1 MRNSIGRKIGLA
13 LGLAGL
19 AGGAYALDALK
30 YPDVKTFFGWENK
43 PYIVWNDGRV
53 TSEDEKTVFI
63 KSQNGKW
70 LAPNGKEMPAGFG
83 LEEKKAVD
91 FANSK
96 KGLRPINYFQHQQGG
111 LNTVTVLSDGTNAL
125 GPFAYN
131 IELSSGK
138 LFHDGD
144 GDGLKRN
151 KEPYMSD
158 KFTGEAILGIKNA
171 LDRDSALRTE
181 LETLNNR
188 TWVIANE
195 YALVNIA
202 TKRQAIERA
211 ILTEDQRA
219 GLRAQVAIYTANQS
233 KKTADSAMV
242 TSALAIK
249 KAKDLGTI
257 TTETQAQVNTI
268 KEDIIE
274 LGDQVTEFQK
284 QSYGTQN
291 NVARIG
297 AQLKGLEEDVIDNRA
312 EIIETVTA
320 LNPVLKKSK
329 LPELN
334 IPEPLLPEV
343 NASDYS
349 VPSTVLPFGGSGLED
364 TLTGRQSNSTVS
376 INPSIERKPYSAI
389 SGQST
394 SSASPTGAQ
403 TSGKSLDKKITEAP
417 STPATEKVDE
427 AKPYSALSASSPK
440 KPRTDQLIL
449 AATLAEP
456 GSESTETQ
464 ANADSAE
471 AKPYSLPPAGKQD
484 IRDENK
490 MVRDYI
496 RQHPTPRLPV
506 ASTDVPAVPSTPSM
520 EEDGKKGLTLIT
532 DASITASNYAFKG
545 ADGEL
550 GLRYNSG
557 DLGIGANVGAG
568 VGEQRVT
575 QSYEGEASATTG
587 RKARGTII
595 LRELARLKAGLELRL
610 GNFIVEGGAIYTLT
624 SEDTTEQILGRN
636 GNVLS
641 ENKYSLPGN
650 RIDYFGGIGLELGK
664 ADKLKFRILAG
675 GESGKETKAYVKM
688 GLGFP
693 LSN

>member
-1 MRNSIGRKIGLA
+1 MINYSGKGMKIAAAA
-13 LGLAGL
+13 LGLFL
-19 AGGAYALDALK
+19 AGKTIFALDALK
-30 YPDVKTFFGWENK
+30 YPDVKTFFGWGNK
-43 PYIVWNDGRV
+43 PYIAWNNGNV
-53 TSEDEKTVFI
+53 TSEDEKTVFV

-181 LETLNNR
+181 LEALNNR

-195 YALVNIA
+195 YALANIA
-202 TKRQAIERA
+202 TKRQAIEIA

-219 GLRAQVAIYTANQS
+219 GLRAQVAVYTANQS

-242 TSALAIK
+242 TSDLAIK

-257 TTETQAQVNTI
+257 TAETQTQVNTI

-274 LGDQVTEFQK
+274 IGDQVTEVQK
-284 QSYGTQN
+284 QSYETQN

-349 VPSTVLPFGGSGLED
+349 VPSTVLPLGGSGQED
-364 TLTGRQSNSTVS
+364 TLTGRPTNSTVS

-394 SSASPTGAQ
+394 PSASSESTGESAQ
-403 TSGKSLDKKITEAP
+403 TQL
-417 STPATEKVDE
+417 TEKVD
-427 AKPYSALSASSPK
+427 
-440 KPRTDQLIL
+440 
-449 AATLAEP
+449 
-456 GSESTETQ
+456 
-464 ANADSAE
+464 
-471 AKPYSLPPAGKQD
+471 
-484 IRDENK
+484 IRNENK

-506 ASTDVPAVPSTPSM
+506 ASSDVPVIPSVR
-520 EEDGKKGLTLIT
+520 KGLTL
-532 DASITASNYAFKG
+532 
-545 ADGEL
+545 
-550 GLRYNSG
+550 
-557 DLGIGANVGAG
+557 
-568 VGEQRVT
+568 
-575 QSYEGEASATTG
+575 TTFFSPV
-587 RKARGTII
+587 RG
-595 LRELARLKAGLELRL
+595 
-610 GNFIVEGGAIYTLT
+610 
-624 SEDTTEQILGRN
+624 
-636 GNVLS
+636 
-641 ENKYSLPGN
+641 
-650 RIDYFGGIGLELGK
+650 
-664 ADKLKFRILAG
+664 
-675 GESGKETKAYVKM
+675 
-688 GLGFP
+688 
-693 LSN
+693 